1 MTDKQFNI
9 LLNKRIRTKDT
20 PCIRTDCLMHTDSI
34 KAQGSNHCRGLNT
47 CENNGV
53 DCPFY
58 KKSILPQ
65 D

>member
-1 MTDKQFNI
+1 MTDKQYNI
-9 LLNKRIRTKDT
+9 LLNKRIRAKDT
-20 PCIRTDCLMHTDSI
+20 PCIRTDCLMHTDSVG
-34 KAQGSNHCRGLNT
+34 KSNHCRGLNT

-58 KKSILPQ
+58 KKSTLPQ